1 MSALPK
7 TGNSNI
13 AVIPTTQVLDSRGVG
28 RHGVWARICRD
39 KLTLLWLGLATVIVL
54 AALLAP
60 WLAPHDPYL
69 TKLMISRKPPGWTS
83 PEGVTYWLGTD
94 IQGRDLLSR
103 VLYGLRATLFVGL
116 VGVVVGSGI
125 GAMLGILAAYYARAT
140 SLIMRV
146 ADVLLSFPAILFGLS
161 LSALMG
167 PGMPSL
173 LIALS
178 LAAIPG
184 MIRVARSAAMTV
196 IKQDYM
202 EAGRSVGFSD
212 GYLLTRYVLPN
223 CASMLLIYAT
233 LQLGHT
239 ILLASLLSFLGLGP
253 LPPFAELGSMA
264 ADGRK
269 YLEIFPHISTIPTL
283 TIFAVV
289 LVVNL
294 LGDSL
299 RDAFDLRI
307 QS

>member
-1 MSALPK
+1 MSSAISP
-7 TGNSNI
+7 TMAAVQADNSPE
-13 AVIPTTQVLDSRGVG
+13 AASAGMGFFAR
-28 RHGVWARICRD
+28 VWRN
-39 KLTLLWLGLATVIVL
+39 KMLMLWLTLAILAGL

-60 WLAPHDPYL
+60 WIAPHDPYA
-69 TKLMISRKPPGWTS
+69 TKMIQSRKPVGWVS
-83 PEGVTYWLGTD
+83 PDGVTFWLGTD
-94 IQGRDLLSR
+94 VQGRDILSR
-103 VLYGLRATLFVGL
+103 VLYGLRATLSIGL
-116 VGVVVGSGI
+116 FSVVVGSGL
-125 GAMLGILAAYYARAT
+125 GAMLGIIAAYYTRAT
-140 SLIMRV
+140 SWIMRF
-146 ADVLLSFPAILFGLS
+146 ADMLLSFPAILFGLS

-167 PGMPSL
+167 PGMASL

-178 LAAIPG
+178 LAAVPG
-184 MIRVARSAAMTV
+184 MIRVARSAAMVV

-202 EAGRSVGFSD
+202 EAGRSIGFSD
-212 GYLLTRYVLPN
+212 AYLITRYVLPN

-233 LQLGHT
+233 LQLGST
-239 ILLASLLSFLGLGP
+239 ILLAALLSFLGLGP

-269 YLEIFPHISTIPTL
+269 YLEVFPHISTIPTL
-283 TIFAVV
+283 VIFGVV

>member
-1 MSALPK
+1 MSAVQ
-7 TGNSNI
+7 NS
-13 AVIPTTQVLDSRGVG
+13 LDPVVVESHAAERPGLW
-28 RHGVWARICRD
+28 RRLSRD
-39 KLTLLWLGLATVIVL
+39 KLLVLWLTLAIVILLLAVL
-54 AALLAP
+54 APLI
-60 WLAPHDPYL
+60 APHDPYA
-69 TKLMISRKPPGWTS
+69 TKMMVSRKPPGWVS
-83 PEGVTYWLGTD
+83 ADGVRYWLGTD
-94 IQGRDLLSR
+94 VQGRDLLSR
-103 VLYGLRATLFVGL
+103 VLYGLRATLFIGL
-116 VGVVVGSGI
+116 VSIVFGSGT
-125 GAMLGILAAYYARAT
+125 GAVLGVIAAYYTRTT
-140 SLIMRV
+140 SVIMRIT
-146 ADVLLSFPAILFGLS
+146 DILLSFPAILFGLS

-167 PGMPSL
+167 PGMTSL

-184 MIRVARSAAMTV
+184 MIRVARSAALVVT
-196 IKQDYM
+196 KQDYM
-202 EAGRSVGFSD
+202 EAGRSIGFSNV
-212 GYLLTRYVLPN
+212 YLITRYVLPN

-283 TIFAVV
+283 VIFAVV
-289 LVVNL
+289 LIVNL

-307 QS
+307 QA